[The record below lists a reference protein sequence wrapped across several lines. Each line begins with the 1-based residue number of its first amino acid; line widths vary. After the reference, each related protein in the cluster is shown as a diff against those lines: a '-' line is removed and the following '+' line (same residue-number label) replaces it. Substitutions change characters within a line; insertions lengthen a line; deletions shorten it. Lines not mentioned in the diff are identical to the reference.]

1 MYNTCTNFQGHHIH
15 HEFGNLNI
23 GLKGTIGAWLLQAT
37 IMCITLGTLLVC
49 TYNVVEFLPPLERK
63 WKPYQGWTPTSSNS
77 FFWKTM
83 NQNCGFQGL
92 AATECLIDNFV
103 SVFIWKT
110 MHQNWPLALLDRQL
124 CFSFIWRTRHQ
135 NCGFQMVA
143 NHTMLN
149 RQVHSSFCQEK
160 RKSGFQIF
168 SLTLSRIIVTLSHI
182 FPLVL

>member
-1 MYNTCTNFQGHHIH
+1 
-15 HEFGNLNI
+15 
-23 GLKGTIGAWLLQAT
+23 
-37 IMCITLGTLLVC
+37 MCITLGTLL
-49 TYNVVEFLPPLERK
+49 TMSLNIYHN
-63 WKPYQGWTPTSSNS
+63 WKGSENLIKDEPQQVPIL

-83 NQNCGFQGL
+83 NENCGFQVL

-103 SVFIWKT
+103 SLFIWKT

-124 CFSFIWRTRHQ
+124 CFSFIWRTMHQ
-135 NCGFQMVA
+135 NCGFQIVA

-149 RQVHSSFCQEK
+149 RQVHSLFSQEK
-160 RKSGFQIF
+160 RRSGFQIF